1 MKNIRSTAKLK
12 SKNLEAMKEIHYSKL
27 GGVYSFGTSI
37 AIRRVMFSGVILSRQ
52 KKLPARK
59 SCQQEKVAGET
70 QKWPASLEWKFRALT
85 QAVFIARSPGL
96 ALFSS

>member
-1 MKNIRSTAKLK
+1 MSDVSGSNIIKAEKVAS
-12 SKNLEAMKEIHYSKL
+12 EE
-27 GGVYSFGTSI
+27 
-37 AIRRVMFSGVILSRQ
+37 
-52 KKLPARK
+52 KLPAR
-59 SCQQEKVAGET
+59 KVAGET